1 VTEPDRFKRAHPG
14 ANTDKRDIEYSRH
27 CFERDHVGRHWDAIP
42 ADAQM
47 RHITVY
53 RRDFL

>member
-14 ANTDKRDIEYSRH
+14 ANTDKRNIEYSRFM
-27 CFERDHVGRHWDAIP
+27 FERDHPGRHWDAIP
-42 ADAQM
+42 VFAQL
-47 RHITVY
+47 RHISVY

>member
-47 RHITVY
+47 RHMTVY